1 MTSVWVVDSNCFIH
15 LGAIAPDSFIGDL
28 QKILKEQ
35 SMSIFVTPGVHDEVR
50 TVKFQRWSNT
60 PNLLDTM
67 RNLLNTITI
76 DDSEI
81 RVLAKKIG
89 EKASPQDVDLS
100 LMVLASKM
108 SKEGKDVTLVSDDF
122 KMTLTGSNS
131 SASFETCPPSTFI
144 QRISSL
150 ATGSQK
156 NRLRSLSRRVRA
168 AEMRYAISRAGQYDI
183 QEKLT
188 WMVDSLLTSQV
199 NLDPDVDS
207 SSFQMIE
214 S

>member
-67 RNLLNTITI
+67 RDLLNTITI

-122 KMTLTGSNS
+122 NMTLTGSN
-131 SASFETCPPSTFI
+131 
-144 QRISSL
+144 
-150 ATGSQK
+150 
-156 NRLRSLSRRVRA
+156 
-168 AEMRYAISRAGQYDI
+168 
-183 QEKLT
+183 
-188 WMVDSLLTSQV
+188 
-199 NLDPDVDS
+199 
-207 SSFQMIE
+207 
-214 S
+214 